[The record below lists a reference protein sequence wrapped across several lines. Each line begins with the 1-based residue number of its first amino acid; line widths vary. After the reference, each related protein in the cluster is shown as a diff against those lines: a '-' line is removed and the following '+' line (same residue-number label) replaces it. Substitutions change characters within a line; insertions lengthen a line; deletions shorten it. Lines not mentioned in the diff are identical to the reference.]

1 MTLKKFLFA
10 LMVAGCG
17 GIAACSTPTEVTTQD
32 GQKTMTADKPEIN
45 SKDGFV
51 TYEKDGKEV
60 KVNSNNVKSIEEV
73 K

>member
-1 MTLKKFLFA
+1 MTLKKLLSIVA
-10 LMVAGCG
+10 IAGCG
-17 GIAACSTPTEVTTQD
+17 ALAACSTPTEVTTVD

-45 SKDGFV
+45 KKDGFV

-60 KVNSNNVKSIEEV
+60 KVNSAEVRSIEEV